1 MKKTEEKAQ
10 YKVLPTIRRMLRI
23 MKEEKPVQI
32 PRIIIL
38 TITLGLYPFMEIL
51 LPKIAIGT
59 IEKYGDRAVNPLVKN
74 MIIFFLIAGSLALI
88 SGVVQQ
94 VTNSTNIRIR
104 LRYLGKMSRK
114 MQTMEYKYV
123 EDSSFQEKNYK
134 ALNACNNNADGV
146 EGVYNTIC
154 KMPAEL
160 LTVVGMMVMVC
171 FLNPVILVVLA
182 LHTAAIMWAS
192 RKSHN
197 YRYNKKEDIA
207 KATRKMKYYSD
218 TTNNFAFGKD
228 IRIFNLRDRILS
240 NYRIEIDAYTSLMKN
255 IFKKEWLYG
264 LLGVVTMLI
273 SNVAMY
279 GLLIYY
285 SYNGMQISYFTMYV
299 FLISA
304 LMERMVKLGEDIAF
318 IKNQGQY
325 VSDFFRL
332 MDEELVESG
341 SLTDVPDQVEIRFD
355 HVTFRYPNTDKDIFK
370 DFSFTIKKGERLAI
384 VGVNGAGK
392 TTLVK
397 LMCGLYH
404 PTEGHIYINDV
415 DIREY
420 DKNTLYNIY
429 GTVFQDFSILA
440 FSVKENVAATS
451 ENIDEDRVKLA
462 LESVGLGKK
471 LEDLPK
477 GLDTMMLKVV
487 DEEGTD
493 FSGGERQKLAI
504 ARALYKDAPMVIMDE
519 PTAALD
525 ALAEADIYQNF
536 SQLVEG
542 KTAVYISHRLAST
555 KFCDKIALFDGEGLR
570 EYGTHDELM
579 EMKGMYYDMFVVQ
592 GKYYQEEETVA

>member
-1 MKKTEEKAQ
+1 MKSVRQNELVNVRSGRQRSLQK
-10 YKVLPTIRRMLRI
+10 
-23 MKEEKPVQI
+23 
-32 PRIIIL
+32 
-38 TITLGLYPFMEIL
+38 L
-51 LPKIAIGT
+51 L
-59 IEKYGDRAVNPLVKN
+59 LKN
-74 MIIFFLIAGSLALI
+74 MIIFFLIAGSLALV

-279 GLLIYY
+279 GLRVGVGSDYALIVPE
-285 SYNGMQISYFTMYV
+285 Q
-299 FLISA
+299 
-304 LMERMVKLGEDIAF
+304 
-318 IKNQGQY
+318 
-325 VSDFFRL
+325 FFRKFFGVL
-332 MDEELVESG
+332 MRLQW
-341 SLTDVPDQVEIRFD
+341 TDV
-355 HVTFRYPNTDKDIFK
+355 IF
-370 DFSFTIKKGERLAI
+370 SR
-384 VGVNGAGK
+384 
-392 TTLVK
+392 
-397 LMCGLYH
+397 
-404 PTEGHIYINDV
+404 
-415 DIREY
+415 
-420 DKNTLYNIY
+420 
-429 GTVFQDFSILA
+429 
-440 FSVKENVAATS
+440 
-451 ENIDEDRVKLA
+451 
-462 LESVGLGKK
+462 
-471 LEDLPK
+471 
-477 GLDTMMLKVV
+477 
-487 DEEGTD
+487 
-493 FSGGERQKLAI
+493 
-504 ARALYKDAPMVIMDE
+504 AR
-519 PTAALD
+519 
-525 ALAEADIYQNF
+525 
-536 SQLVEG
+536 
-542 KTAVYISHRLAST
+542 
-555 KFCDKIALFDGEGLR
+555 
-570 EYGTHDELM
+570 
-579 EMKGMYYDMFVVQ
+579 
-592 GKYYQEEETVA
+592 